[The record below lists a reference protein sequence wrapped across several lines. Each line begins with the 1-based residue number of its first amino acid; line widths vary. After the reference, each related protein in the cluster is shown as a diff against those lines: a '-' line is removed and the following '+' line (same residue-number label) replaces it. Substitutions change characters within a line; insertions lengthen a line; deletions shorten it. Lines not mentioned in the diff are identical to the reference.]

1 MLVDHTQIQT
11 GDSADIHEYDLCI
24 IGGGACGITLAR
36 EFDGLNVKVALVESG
51 GFEHSTETLALYDGD
66 ASGVREGY
74 LTQTRQRFF
83 GGTTNHWG
91 NLCRPFD
98 ELDFKKRAWIP
109 DSVGWPFGLRD
120 LEPYYD
126 RAAPI
131 VQLTPFF
138 TDGAPER
145 DFLDPSCD
153 LSALLFKIRRPPTRF
168 GSLYRKQLTDSTN
181 VSIFLN
187 CNAVDLPLTGNKTAV
202 QSLAILTN
210 EGKHFRINAKR
221 YVLATGGL
229 ENPRFLLNCN
239 KDIETGLGNHSDL
252 VGRYFMSHA
261 PTGGLGAVNFSGP
274 NTEQLVKRMTV
285 RTTSRPE
292 ELEVSYVGI
301 REAAQERLGLL
312 NQGFAFWST
321 IEELPEDLQRFVDIS
336 KAFTLL
342 QSEQGTTA
350 TFALTSVAEQSPNR
364 SSRVKLGTEKD
375 ITGLRKMQ
383 FEFRTNALDRDSMKK
398 SIEFL
403 ATELGRLHL
412 GRVRFDFDDAR
423 TLPFNPDD
431 HHMGTTRMHDDP
443 TQGVVDTNCRVHH
456 LNNLYVTGGSV
467 FPSGGFANP
476 TITMIAMALRLAD
489 HLRSSS

>member
-312 NQGFAFWST
+312 NQGF
-321 IEELPEDLQRFVDIS
+321 VDIS